1 MYEDEDLSQETL
13 LEEYQ
18 DENYWYKLYASGLLL
33 QGGKAH
39 TSNGEVKISMYKP
52 YASTDYSIEIKN
64 TTKETKYLPYKHKK
78 VQVLDAVDDFS
89 EYICPVNKTA
99 FTYGIPQPKITS
111 FKGPN
116 KTANVEL
123 VTVDNEVGTSSGG
136 SVEEITLNLAVN
148 QFIQLKVD
156 VQGARIN
163 NLPQGFNF
171 ANDTISGASKSA
183 GTFKFNIVT
192 ENTSVPVIFN
202 VSNVIRIT

>member
-33 QGGKAH
+33 QGGKGH

-64 TTKETKYLPYKHKK
+64 TTKETKYLPYKHKS
-78 VQVLDAVDDFS
+78 VQVLDGVDDFF

-99 FTYGIPQPKITS
+99 FTFGIPQPRVTS

-123 VTVDNEVGTSSGG
+123 VTIDNETGMSSGG
-136 SVEEITLNLAVN
+136 NVNGITLNLAVN

-156 VQGARIN
+156 IQGAKIN
-163 NLPQGFNF
+163 NLPQGFTF
-171 ANDTISGASKSA
+171 TNDIITGASKVA
-183 GTFKFNIVT
+183 GTFKCNIVT
-192 ENTSVPVIFN
+192 ENVSMPIIFN
-202 VSNVIRIT
+202 VSNIIRIT

>member
-33 QGGKAH
+33 QGGKGH

-78 VQVLDAVDDFS
+78 VQILDAVDDFS
-89 EYICPVNKTA
+89 EYICPVNKTVH
-99 FTYGIPQPKITS
+99 TLGIPYEKVS
-111 FKGPN
+111 YLKGPT
-116 KTANVEL
+116 KSVTSEL
-123 VTVDNEVGTSSGG
+123 VTEDSNVGTSSGG
-136 SVEEITLNLAVN
+136 NVNGITLNLAVN

-156 VQGARIN
+156 IQGAKIN
-163 NLPQGFNF
+163 NLPQGFTF
-171 ANDTISGASKSA
+171 ANDTITGASKVA
-183 GTFKFNIVT
+183 GTFKCNIVT
-192 ENTSVPVIFN
+192 ENVSMPIIFN